1 MAARIRT
8 MAAMRFLRR
17 VRDDLSTGE
26 NLELYVT
33 ALLSLTLAVLGVFD
47 VADGKVLAAAT
58 LATLALLA
66 GSLLGSRRQIA
77 TLAAQIR
84 ESRSGAPSAAEF
96 FTADKPEVRE
106 QVRTARD
113 IRIVGITLA
122 RTLRNLVDEL
132 EHRALAGAVVK
143 VALIDPLS
151 TAPAEAARRSTI
163 ANRPE
168 VYENRLRPSIDL
180 LKELVE
186 RPGVDGR
193 VEVRFL
199 PFVPAHGVILL
210 DPGRSNGIIYVDLY
224 SHSSAS
230 GDAVFALKPGRDGPW
245 YEHFQAE
252 FERVWESGR
261 PADAGDGFP
270 DAR

>member
-1 MAARIRT
+1 MIG
-8 MAAMRFLRR
+8 MRFLRR
-17 VRDDLSTGE
+17 LRADLLAGE

-47 VADGKVLAAAT
+47 VAGGKVLAAAT

-77 TLAAQIR
+77 DLAAEVR
-84 ESRSGAPSAAEF
+84 AGRSGEVSAADF
-96 FTADKPEVRE
+96 FSRDKPEAVQ
-106 QVRTARD
+106 QVRAARD

-132 EHRALAGAVVK
+132 EHRATAGAVVK
-143 VALIDPLS
+143 VALIDPTS

-163 ANRPE
+163 ADRPE

-199 PFVPAHGVILL
+199 PFVPAHGLMLL
-210 DPGRSNGIIYVDLY
+210 DPGRSNGIVYVDVY

-230 GDAVFALKPGRDGPW
+230 GDAVFTVKPGRDGHW

-261 PADAGDGFP
+261 PAGAGDGFP
-270 DAR
+270 PAR

>member
-1 MAARIRT
+1 MPAGVRT
-8 MAAMRFLRR
+8 MTGMRLLRR
-17 VRDDLSTGE
+17 VRDDLSAGE

-33 ALLSLTLAVLGVFD
+33 ALLSLTLAALGVFD
-47 VADGKVLAAAT
+47 VAGGKVLAAAT

-77 TLAAQIR
+77 AVAAQIR
-84 ESRSGAPSAAEF
+84 AAHSGEVSAVDF
-96 FTADKPEVRE
+96 FSSDKPEIVERVRA
-106 QVRTARD
+106 ARD

-132 EHRALAGAVVK
+132 ERGALAGGVIK
-143 VALIDPLS
+143 VALIDVTS

-180 LKELVE
+180 LRGLVE
-186 RPGVDGR
+186 KPGVNGR
-193 VEVRFL
+193 IEVRFL
-199 PFVPAHGVILL
+199 PL
-210 DPGRSNGIIYVDLY
+210 DPGRSNGIVYVDVY

-230 GDAVFALKPGRDGPW
+230 GDAVFTLKPGRDGHW

-252 FERVWESGR
+252 FERVWDSGR

-270 DAR
+270 AAR